1 MSQPST
7 IDLPKRPHTETPR
20 SPTIGLPVPGSSTLG
35 FRRLPDGPF
44 GLEVTGLVWGRPDP
58 DAAGLLSA
66 ALRSH
71 LLLVLRG
78 QPSPSEVELD
88 EFLRGFGRL
97 VLETEDGREHY
108 KFHLHQGDGGPA
120 SDLKREM
127 RGYQYRAEDN
137 SGSTYYDPA
146 ATGASELVW
155 HNDQSH
161 RPMLKVIS
169 VLEAVDFDDVT
180 VPTQFR
186 DTYVAAETLAP
197 ETRGAL
203 AAMQAIYFDPRLPP
217 PSESPRACDAMHP
230 VVICHP
236 HGGRRALYVNDYADR
251 VAGMDRRES
260 DELLSRL
267 RLHLDAH
274 APLYEHQWR
283 TGDIVL
289 WDNLGVQHRR
299 DPVPAGQRRRMR
311 QHGGVAE

>member
-1 MSQPST
+1 MSQRTT
-7 IDLPKRPHTETPR
+7 IEPPNRPLPARLRSETV
-20 SPTIGLPVPGSSTLG
+20 GLPLPAGSTLR
-35 FRRLPDGPF
+35 FRPLPDGPF
-44 GLEVTGLVWGRPDP
+44 GVEVTGLVWGRPDP
-58 DAAGLLSA
+58 DTVRLLSA
-66 ALRSH
+66 ALRSR

-78 QPSPSEVELD
+78 QTSPSEAQLD
-88 EFLRGFGRL
+88 EFLRGLGRL

-108 KFHLHQGDGGPA
+108 KGHLYKGDGGPA

-127 RGYQYRAEDN
+127 RSYQHRAEDN

-169 VLEAVDFDDVT
+169 VLEALDFEEVT

-186 DTYVAAETLAP
+186 DTYVAAETLPP
-197 ETRGAL
+197 ETRSAL
-203 AAMQAIYFDPRLPP
+203 AARQAVYFDPRLPP
-217 PSESPRACDAMHP
+217 PSELPRACDAMHP

-236 HGGRRALYVNDYADR
+236 HTGRRALYVNDYADR
-251 VAGMDRRES
+251 VAGMDRGES

-283 TGDIVL
+283 TGDIVM